1 MNNLFNK
8 LKNYIK
14 ETRIEMRKVNW
25 PTRREAT
32 RFTVTVIA
40 ASLAISAILGGF
52 DFMFTSLLQLFI

>member
-1 MNNLFNK
+1 MWNK
-8 LKNYIK
+8 LTNYIK

-32 RFTVTVIA
+32 RFTVTVIV

-52 DFMFTSLLQLFI
+52 DFMFTSLLQLVI